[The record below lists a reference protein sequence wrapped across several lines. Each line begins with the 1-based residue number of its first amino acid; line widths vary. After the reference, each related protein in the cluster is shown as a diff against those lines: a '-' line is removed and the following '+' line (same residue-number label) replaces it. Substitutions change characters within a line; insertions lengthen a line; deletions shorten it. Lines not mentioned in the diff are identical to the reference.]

1 MTLRRGPRALSEH
14 ISQGTIGQR
23 PGSYRVNSISRV
35 SDLAC
40 VWRMMVS
47 FMHGEL
53 PLDSPTVFI
62 FAATL
67 VGVVVG
73 ATVAWF
79 AARSTLQSAVETAAI
94 KAQAE
99 TQADLSLL
107 RERARA
113 LEEARKEDMAD
124 YSDLKTQYE
133 KRREEL
139 DATRYDVSRL
149 SERAGR
155 VEGLE
160 LRLTKAAEDLR
171 VQGEDLRRVS
181 ADASEKAAL
190 TQSYAQKVDTLEKDL
205 TGLRGQLS
213 EAAENVNRLTG
224 QKAKLEEQAS
234 RIAPLE
240 ESLVGATLRNN
251 ELRDSLNTAVERK
264 ATLEEQVSRIK
275 PLEQD
280 LASTQQQLK
289 ATQEALATANERRA
303 ALEEQ
308 NSRIRPLEDDF
319 VKAKEALQDTTDQLN
334 TLKESSGVEIST
346 LRAELIADRDNL
358 TTVRTELA
366 SEKQGRSQ
374 ADAAVT
380 RLTAEVSQLSTQLQ
394 AELKATL
401 EKLALL
407 EEAKNTLSEQF
418 KNVANDLLE
427 EKSKKFAE
435 QNQANLGQLLDP
447 LRLQI
452 NEFKGK
458 VEEVY
463 VQESKDRSAMSEQVR
478 QLVAMNQA
486 LSQEAKNLTNA
497 LKGNNKTQGNWGELV
512 LERVLEASGL
522 RKGEEYIV
530 QNSQTREDGT
540 RAQPDVVI
548 MLPELRK
555 LVVDSKVSLNA
566 YEEYTVAE
574 SDEDRLLAAR
584 RHMESVRKHVQGL
597 STKQYEKLYG
607 NGLDFVLMFIPI
619 EPAFMLAISNDD
631 RLFMEAWG
639 RNVLL
644 VSPSTLLFVVRTVA
658 HLWRQE
664 QQSRNAQ
671 EIAKRGAELY
681 DRLVDFV
688 KDLEQVGSRLNQAK
702 DSYDEAHKRLATG
715 KGNVIRQAEMLRE
728 LGVKATKK
736 LPKPLVEEATGELSA
751 VEELAL
757 IIDSDTPSETTS
769 TLTPW
774 DNGHEGA
781 ATTAS

>member
-1 MTLRRGPRALSEH
+1 MDSQTLFVLAAAL
-14 ISQGTIGQR
+14 
-23 PGSYRVNSISRV
+23 
-35 SDLAC
+35 
-40 VWRMMVS
+40 M
-47 FMHGEL
+47 
-53 PLDSPTVFI
+53 
-62 FAATL
+62 
-67 VGVVVG
+67 GVVIG
-73 ATVAWF
+73 AAVAWF
-79 AARSTLQSAVETAAI
+79 AAQSALQSAVQTAVIRAQSE
-94 KAQAE
+94 AQAE
-99 TQADLSLL
+99 LSQL

-113 LEEARKEDMAD
+113 QEEARKEGMVDH
-124 YSDLKTQYE
+124 SDLKLQYE

-139 DATRYDVSRL
+139 DSTRDDVSRL

-155 VEGLE
+155 VDGLE
-160 LRLTKAAEDLR
+160 QRLARAVEDLR
-171 VQGEDLRRVS
+171 IQAEELRRVS
-181 ADASEKAAL
+181 AEASEKGAL
-190 TQSYAQKVDTLEKDL
+190 TQSYAQKVSTLDNEL
-205 TGLRGQLS
+205 TGLRGQLG
-213 EAAENVNRLTG
+213 EAAECVNILTG

-234 RIAPLE
+234 RVAPLE
-240 ESLVGATLRNN
+240 AGLVAATKRNN
-251 ELRDSLNTAVERK
+251 ELGDNLNSAIERK

-275 PLEQD
+275 PLEEELIANQKRAKATDEALAMTNERKATLEEQVSRIKPLDDD
-280 LASTQQQLK
+280 LA
-289 ATQEALATANERRA
+289 ATQRSLKTTQEVLATANERRV

-308 NSRIRPLEDDF
+308 NSRIRPLEEDF
-319 VKAKEALQDTTDQLN
+319 AKVTQALQDTTDQLN
-334 TLKESSGVEIST
+334 TLKESSGVEISR
-346 LRAELIADRDNL
+346 LRAELTADRDNL
-358 TTVRTELA
+358 TAAREELA
-366 SEKQGRSQ
+366 FEKQGRSN
-374 ADAAVT
+374 ADASVT

-394 AELKATL
+394 AELKASL

-407 EEAKNTLSEQF
+407 DEAKNTLSEQF
-418 KNVANDLLE
+418 KNVANDLLD

-435 QNQANLGQLLDP
+435 QNQASLGQLLDP

-452 NEFKGK
+452 NDFKGK

-497 LKGNNKTQGNWGELV
+497 LKGNNKIQGNWGELV

-530 QNSQTREDGT
+530 QDSQTREDGT

-574 SDEDRLLAAR
+574 SDEDRLLASR

-631 RLFMEAWG
+631 RLFMEAWE

-688 KDLEQVGSRLNQAK
+688 KDLEQVGSRLKQAK

-728 LGVKATKK
+728 LGVKTAKK
-736 LPKPLVEEATGELSA
+736 LPKPLVEDASDGLSA

-757 IIDSDTPSETTS
+757 IAGSNTPSETLAMTA
-769 TLTPW
+769 LT
-774 DNGHEGA
+774 DNGHEGVI
-781 ATTAS
+781 TSAS